1 MAKYVVHYEMRQG
14 SKSAVYSKTAECE
27 DERTAIKIAEAQGR
41 KDKPGYDFNLRKVE
55 SR

>member
-14 SKSAVYSKTAECE
+14 TKSTVYSKSVECD
-27 DERTAIKIAEAQGR
+27 DEHTAIQIAESHGR

-55 SR
+55 KK